1 MKQLFVIVMHLDRKN
16 MNLIRK
22 IILLAS
28 FVPLVAFGQSK
39 DEPKDNWQ
47 NLDLQRDGVMGISTE
62 KAYELL
68 KGKKSTTVIVAVI
81 DGGVDEEHEDLKP
94 VIWKNTAEIAGNN
107 KDDDKNGYS
116 DDMYGWNFIGSS
128 VGNVRYDNLE
138 VVRLV
143 RTLQDKYSAVVNS
156 TPLSEEDRKEFTQY
170 KRMVTDYMT
179 RLDNARR
186 GYEGLSVIKKTTEEI
201 VSKIG
206 KPHPKLKDFERYD
219 AANETESKVLK
230 VIKSEMKKEP
240 DYKVFKKDIDDT
252 YKYYSAQVN
261 YHLNIDFDPR
271 DSVKDNYADAY
282 QKIYGN
288 SDITGPDA
296 EHGTHVAG
304 IIAAVRGNGKGINGI
319 ADNVRIMGVRTVPD
333 GDERDKDVANA
344 IRYAVDNGAKVIN
357 MSFGKGYVWNK
368 SAVDSA
374 VKYAEAKDVLLVHAA
389 GNDGKN
395 TDVEPNYPN
404 RIYGD
409 ISSRPRPQ
417 IDLQANSLP
426 GGMNSGRPLSLP
438 KFEQDTT
445 RFTLPRAANWIEVGA
460 SDWKNDENLVA
471 SFSNYGK
478 RSVDVF
484 APGVKVNSTI
494 PGSEYKPND
503 GTSMASPVVAGLAA
517 LIRSYYPALT
527 AVQVK
532 DIIMKSVTKVD
543 RKVKIKED
551 GSSKKVKLDEISIS
565 GGVVNAYS
573 AMQLAAKVSSTR
585 H

>member
-1 MKQLFVIVMHLDRKN
+1 MK
-16 MNLIRK
+16 LIRK
-22 IILLAS
+22 IVLLVS

-39 DEPKDNWQ
+39 DKPKDNWQ
-47 NLDLQRDGVMGISTE
+47 NLDLRRDGVMGISTE

-68 KGKKSTTVIVAVI
+68 KGKKSTTVIVGVI
-81 DGGVDEEHEDLKP
+81 DGGVDEEHEDLKS
-94 VIWKNTAEIAGNN
+94 VMWKNTAEIAGNN
-107 KDDDKNGYS
+107 KDDDHNGYV
-116 DDMYGWNFIGSS
+116 DDVYGWNFIGSS

-143 RTLQDKYSAVVNS
+143 RGLQDKYSSVVNS
-156 TPLSEEDRKEFTQY
+156 TPLSEKDRKEFTGY
-170 KRMVTDYMT
+170 KKMVTDYMT

-186 GYEGLSVIKKTTEEI
+186 GYESLSVIKRTTEEI

-206 KPHPKLKDFERYD
+206 KPNPRLKDFEKYHS
-219 AANETESKVLK
+219 ASETESKVLK

-252 YKYYSAQVN
+252 YEYYSSQVN

-271 DSVKDNYADAY
+271 DSVKDNYSNAY
-282 QKIYGN
+282 EKNYGN

-368 SAVDSA
+368 TAVDSA

-395 TDVEPNYPN
+395 TDIEVNYPN

-409 ISSRPRPQ
+409 ISSSDRPEFD
-417 IDLQANSLP
+417 IQAKFSQ
-426 GGMNSGRPLSLP
+426 GGLNSGKPLSLP
-438 KFEQDTT
+438 KFAPDTT

-460 SDWKNDENLVA
+460 SGWKIDDNLVA

-484 APGVKVNSTI
+484 APGVRVNSTI
-494 PGSEYKPND
+494 PGSAYEPND

-517 LIRSYYPALT
+517 LIRSYYPSLS

-532 DIIMKSVTKVD
+532 DIIIKSVTKVD

-551 GSSKKVKLDEISIS
+551 GSNKKVKLDEISTS
-565 GGVVNAYS
+565 GGIINAYN
-573 AMQLAAKVSSTR
+573 AVQLAEKIS
-585 H
+585 HN